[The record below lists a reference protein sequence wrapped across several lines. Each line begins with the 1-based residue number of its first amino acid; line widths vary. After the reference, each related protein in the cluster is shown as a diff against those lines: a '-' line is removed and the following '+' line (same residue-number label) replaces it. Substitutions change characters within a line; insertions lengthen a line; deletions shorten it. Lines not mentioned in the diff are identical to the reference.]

1 MIESWRH
8 VSGRDP
14 AKGGGQRGNRT
25 PDTRIFNPLLY
36 QLSYLANKSR
46 PRIEQKLL
54 DGVNLMAEYSLL
66 LSRTPHFQETDAFL
80 SSKIFSSLAPSNST
94 DVR

>member
-1 MIESWRH
+1 
-8 VSGRDP
+8 
-14 AKGGGQRGNRT
+14 
-25 PDTRIFNPLLY
+25 
-36 QLSYLANKSR
+36 
-46 PRIEQKLL
+46 LL